1 MSKIEFQDFFN
12 IHKFTY
18 TDKKTIDKMKLEP
31 LSNNKKN
38 NAPTSDKN
46 NDSTQ
51 EKEFPKR

>member
-46 NDSTQ
+46 NDSPQ